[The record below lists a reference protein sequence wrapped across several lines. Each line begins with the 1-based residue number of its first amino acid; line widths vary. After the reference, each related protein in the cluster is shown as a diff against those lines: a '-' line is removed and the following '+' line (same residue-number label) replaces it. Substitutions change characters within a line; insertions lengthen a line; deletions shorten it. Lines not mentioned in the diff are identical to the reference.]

1 MEKTENPWII
11 RTDDDIKDFIAEL
24 QEGGFGIIT
33 FGATL
38 KHVELFLD
46 NLFLF
51 DEDLER
57 DVLARLKASLR
68 EKQLRF
74 DGDNKMT
81 SFLVA
86 YLYQLLK
93 IDDMFGDV
101 IYIREEVHREQWIDV
116 NNNNSNQNNNG
127 ENSSQN

>member
-101 IYIREEVHREQWIDV
+101 IYIREEVHCEQWIDV